1 MSIKKLSIV
10 VVSLNTKND
19 FIKTIKSIQNQKYED
34 YEIIVVDGDSSDGT
48 YEEILKKNILE
59 NYN

>member
-48 YEEILKKNILE
+48 YEEILKKKYSQKL
-59 NYN
+59 

>member
-48 YEEILKKNILE
+48 YEEILKKNILK